1 MITFRN
7 VHKSY
12 PYANTRKSVL
22 TAFSGSFP
30 KGVNTGILGQNGA
43 GKSTLFRLFSGSEPP
58 DSGQIIRQ
66 ATISWPLGFSG
77 GFHGSLT
84 ARENI
89 RFVSRIYNRNPR
101 DVFDFVEDFA
111 EIGRYVDMPVKSYSS
126 GMKARLAF
134 GVSMAIDFD
143 YYLIDEV
150 IAVGDAAFKKKCHR
164 ILSERRQ
171 KSTIILISH
180 SNSLLKEFCEIGCV
194 LHEGNLIFFPDIDS
208 AISEHEKNQN
218 RLT

>member
-1 MITFRN
+1 MITFRD
-7 VHKSY
+7 VSKSY
-12 PYANTRKSVL
+12 PFGNTRKTVL
-22 TAFSGSFP
+22 NTFSGSFP

-43 GKSTLFRLFSGSEPP
+43 GKSTLFRLFAGSEPP
-58 DSGQIIRQ
+58 DSGQIMRRG
-66 ATISWPLGFSG
+66 TVSWPLGFSG

-84 ARENI
+84 ARENV
-89 RFVSRIYNRNPR
+89 RFISRIYNRDPR
-101 DVFDFVEDFA
+101 QVFDFVEDFA
-111 EIGRYVDMPVKSYSS
+111 EIGRYVDMPIKSYSS

-164 ILSERRQ
+164 VLSERRQ

-180 SNSLLKEFCEIGCV
+180 SNGLLKEFCEVGGL
-194 LHEGNLIFFPDIDS
+194 LHEGCLKFFPSIDD
-208 AISEHEKNQN
+208 AIREHERNQD
-218 RLT
+218 RLI